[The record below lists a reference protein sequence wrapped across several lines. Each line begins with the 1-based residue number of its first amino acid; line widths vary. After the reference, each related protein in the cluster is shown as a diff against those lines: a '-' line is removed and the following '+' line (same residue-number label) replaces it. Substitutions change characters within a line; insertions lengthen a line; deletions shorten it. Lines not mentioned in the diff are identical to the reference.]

1 MSKPHLTKEFWL
13 AGLRADGAAFRAA
26 VGQDGALAAQ
36 VPSCPGWTVEELVRH
51 LGSMY
56 AWVHGHVGRGV
67 TDRPE
72 PFQRADD
79 APAGRALLNWWDTRY
94 AELFARL
101 DALDP
106 GLPAWNPAPQAKRAE
121 YWYRRMAH
129 ETALHRWDAQ
139 MAVGLGEP
147 IEAKLAAD
155 GVTEVLDT
163 LLPGGQRQGP
173 LDRGGVIALYATDV
187 EQAWY
192 VRIRGGGIALLDTDT
207 LLDDVPHHERVVAAA
222 TASDLLLSL
231 WGRVRFDVLEVAG
244 DTRLLEALRTG

>member
-1 MSKPHLTKEFWL
+1 MSKPHLTKEVWL

-26 VGQDGALAAQ
+26 VGQ
-36 VPSCPGWTVEELVRH
+36 V
-51 LGSMY
+51 
-56 AWVHGHVGRGV
+56 
-67 TDRPE
+67 
-72 PFQRADD
+72 
-79 APAGRALLNWWDTRY
+79 
-94 AELFARL
+94 

-192 VRIRGGGIALLDTDT
+192 VRIRGGGIALLDTDN
-207 LLDDVPHHERVVAAA
+207 
-222 TASDLLLSL
+222 
-231 WGRVRFDVLEVAG
+231 
-244 DTRLLEALRTG
+244 

>member
-1 MSKPHLTKEFWL
+1 MSKPHLTKEVWL

-26 VGQDGALAAQ
+26 VGQ
-36 VPSCPGWTVEELVRH
+36 V
-51 LGSMY
+51 
-56 AWVHGHVGRGV
+56 
-67 TDRPE
+67 
-72 PFQRADD
+72 
-79 APAGRALLNWWDTRY
+79 
-94 AELFARL
+94 

-106 GLPAWNPAPQAKRAE
+106 GLPAWNPAPQAKRVE

-163 LLPGGQRQGP
+163 
-173 LDRGGVIALYATDV
+173 
-187 EQAWY
+187 
-192 VRIRGGGIALLDTDT
+192 DT
-207 LLDDVPHHERVVAAA
+207 LLDDLPHHERVVAAA

-244 DTRLLEALRTG
+244 DTGLLEAL